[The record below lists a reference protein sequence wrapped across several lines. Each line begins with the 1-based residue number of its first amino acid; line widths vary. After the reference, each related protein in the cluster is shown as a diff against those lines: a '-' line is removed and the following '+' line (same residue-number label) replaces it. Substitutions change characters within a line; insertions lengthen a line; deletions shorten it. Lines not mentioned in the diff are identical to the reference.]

1 MSSTTKGNKTKN
13 KVNKPDDES
22 KREITETDTEDRT
35 ESMDKATSGGVG
47 DMIDQVDMI
56 DQQQQKLDI
65 TTGTGVVTDA
75 NTIKEDELEDEREE
89 DITPLDIPT
98 YDLTMMIARNEKR
111 LVTSTYTK
119 VFSNTIIDSINVK
132 YREINYDLP
141 PNVKELARPSF
152 KYKKV
157 KTRDDI
163 MEIMTSESV
172 ALNLNNNGLLERLKD
187 HLFFEERKMYKQPLK
202 RDMSAPWSMEIIATQ
217 LYDDWRGPFGFDM
230 RKGAKKDLDV
240 DAIGIALLFSIFR
253 SVTNASRKIKAFTD
267 YKANCSDDERE
278 RVISKKSNSKEM
290 WEALFKE
297 ILWYNHADLTSY
309 SRALRAD
316 LTTLIQDQ
324 SMLLLL
330 NVDLADLAHQDEY
343 RHDQAQPFVFKWD
356 LINESRVD
364 DTDGETSLT
373 TIFKT
378 EIDIYCYLQLRDTFR
393 LVNEVTL
400 PALHLEIMHVPSD
413 TSIWPEPE
421 IKSYTV
427 SGVVI
432 KGYVHYLPPNDGTA
446 PPPTTYE
453 ETTCTKTY
461 FYKYCYETCGGIG
474 AKNSFKRN
482 YKSLAH
488 GVLLFFS
495 EKYDQ
500 LDWYAPLAIIRSNLI
515 PSTDEMCVK
524 FMLQQTDSMK
534 RLSKLIEKDP
544 RLYILPRTWYKR
556 EPGTMT
562 PCAITMSVEDI
573 LSDCEIVRQQV
584 IEMEDF
590 IEENEAFGETDHILQ
605 REASAGRLNV
615 HPSEKDLV
623 RIMRMTRKAVNKAK
637 KLESETK
644 VSFLKRIDEESS
656 VPMESS
662 QSTYFPDDITNSDD
676 QGTHDTSLSQQKSDT
691 SSYHPKDDI
700 SITPIAMTLRTRSSL
715 VNYDENISPLTEP
728 KRVTTTTVPI
738 REQMLD
744 EPVILNTS
752 PVGLA
757 RAERLNDERD
767 EQLELT
773 EGRLL
778 NNLNIWDVTSLPAR
792 QKVQEALKRDVINN
806 TLDNDNVNSNTT
818 ANKDT
823 EFMVDPL
830 TAYNLRLERISK
842 TWRAES
848 DEAARN
854 GTLLKLDT
862 SEAFMN
868 NQEYHQLMFARNKED
883 ESLSRLG
890 MSRLARNG
898 PALNEMTAA
907 ECESFKSAV
916 EEELSMVTARALKPM
931 GDGDDDGSSSSSS
944 SEDDDSDSDR
954 GNKKK
959 KSSKKKSSKK
969 KSSNSSRRSSDDDSR
984 SISSF
989 TETKSVSAKST
1000 TSSKSRN
1007 VKAVLTTITER
1018 LVAKAE
1024 NYETTA
1030 GIDGLIKNMK
1040 SILDTLKIDDGSGE
1054 KTDIDKHKRIQTLAR
1069 KIGTFID
1076 NSLSVF
1082 DVISVGI
1089 GKDIVNSNYDIQ
1101 EALSTEHEKVETATE
1116 TLNRLRLSHQNK
1128 PTTSRDYNRSQL
1140 ELQFKPAYWDRKHQI
1155 ER

>member
-1 MSSTTKGNKTKN
+1 
-13 KVNKPDDES
+13 
-22 KREITETDTEDRT
+22 
-35 ESMDKATSGGVG
+35 
-47 DMIDQVDMI
+47 
-56 DQQQQKLDI
+56 
-65 TTGTGVVTDA
+65 
-75 NTIKEDELEDEREE
+75 
-89 DITPLDIPT
+89 
-98 YDLTMMIARNEKR
+98 
-111 LVTSTYTK
+111 
-119 VFSNTIIDSINVK
+119 
-132 YREINYDLP
+132 
-141 PNVKELARPSF
+141 
-152 KYKKV
+152 
-157 KTRDDI
+157 
-163 MEIMTSESV
+163 
-172 ALNLNNNGLLERLKD
+172 
-187 HLFFEERKMYKQPLK
+187 
-202 RDMSAPWSMEIIATQ
+202 
-217 LYDDWRGPFGFDM
+217 
-230 RKGAKKDLDV
+230 
-240 DAIGIALLFSIFR
+240 
-253 SVTNASRKIKAFTD
+253 
-267 YKANCSDDERE
+267 
-278 RVISKKSNSKEM
+278 
-290 WEALFKE
+290 
-297 ILWYNHADLTSY
+297 
-309 SRALRAD
+309 
-316 LTTLIQDQ
+316 
-324 SMLLLL
+324 
-330 NVDLADLAHQDEY
+330 
-343 RHDQAQPFVFKWD
+343 
-356 LINESRVD
+356 
-364 DTDGETSLT
+364 
-373 TIFKT
+373 
-378 EIDIYCYLQLRDTFR
+378 
-393 LVNEVTL
+393 
-400 PALHLEIMHVPSD
+400 
-413 TSIWPEPE
+413 
-421 IKSYTV
+421 
-427 SGVVI
+427 
-432 KGYVHYLPPNDGTA
+432 
-446 PPPTTYE
+446 
-453 ETTCTKTY
+453 
-461 FYKYCYETCGGIG
+461 
-474 AKNSFKRN
+474 
-482 YKSLAH
+482 
-488 GVLLFFS
+488 
-495 EKYDQ
+495 
-500 LDWYAPLAIIRSNLI
+500 
-515 PSTDEMCVK
+515 
-524 FMLQQTDSMK
+524 
-534 RLSKLIEKDP
+534 
-544 RLYILPRTWYKR
+544 
-556 EPGTMT
+556 
-562 PCAITMSVEDI
+562 
-573 LSDCEIVRQQV
+573 
-584 IEMEDF
+584 
-590 IEENEAFGETDHILQ
+590 
-605 REASAGRLNV
+605 
-615 HPSEKDLV
+615 
-623 RIMRMTRKAVNKAK
+623 
-637 KLESETK
+637 
-644 VSFLKRIDEESS
+644 
-656 VPMESS
+656 MESS

-1155 ER
+1155 EREVVRMTANKIDPARRQELITAGDKALKDLLDNFHETVDRECLLYENQKQLIEQLTRDRQRGITEVEKEIKRVNKMETLLSGINTLLLMIFNKLDTATNQNGPMQEIRNKLGVTVTLKASGIEITSPFFQNSLYGVIQNYYYYFMKTTLEGLIDFIRQESNILLQGHTMTTSAYTAEIQKLQYTKRELGYDAILETKAGQQFQFLVQAINAHPNPEIRDEVNKKLFHDISFLRDSSTDGIAFMKGIIESDIIEKTRDFLRQETERVSLMSSEKRRKYPPSNQSNATYQYSKKSGGSSYGTGSAYIGEEYEEEYAAPVAQRQQSHGSTQSNQLPAKAASQQRQGHQQTNQSSGYGGRGASQSQSSGSGGRGASQGQPPRATMSASTVVPPYDITQYKPTVYSHIECTATTPFKTTIGVEKNIWIRVIGQTGVANYRYTATTDACVKCASRDEREHHKGCRCFQHKCGRCHLYGHLATQCLND